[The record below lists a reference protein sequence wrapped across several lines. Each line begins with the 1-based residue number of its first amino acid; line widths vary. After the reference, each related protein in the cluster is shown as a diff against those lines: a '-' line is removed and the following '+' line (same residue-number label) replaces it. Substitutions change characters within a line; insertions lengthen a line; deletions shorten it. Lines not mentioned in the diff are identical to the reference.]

1 MVQNKINNIAM
12 TQVDPKTSN
21 DMEDDISLLD
31 IIRFFI
37 DNQRLIA
44 MSTVACGVFGLAYG
58 FLAPAQFEATMNVQ
72 MAMVNNTP
80 IEAPNLVVEKMKLPL
95 YFSPNTWA
103 VCDTEQEMTPSR
115 TLAKKL
121 NPILN
126 KNAPFIG
133 LNYRADSP
141 DEAKACLQAVLED
154 IRSKQKLL
162 AEPVI
167 KQKQTYLATLKD
179 KLAAA
184 EEVTKYLSSQNQSLQ
199 FKDEKFSAHALLL
212 ATRLNKDNEIKDL
225 RNQIVDLEISLKPP
239 QTQETYLAAPLYAS
253 AQRVAPN
260 RSLILVLTL
269 MAGFLLGIAGAL
281 TRKAWMSMKFQLKA

>member
-1 MVQNKINNIAM
+1 M
-12 TQVDPKTSN
+12 TQIDPTPSD
-21 DMEDDISLLD
+21 DMEDDISLMD
-31 IIRFFI
+31 IARFFI
-37 DNQRLIA
+37 DNQRQIA
-44 MSTVACGVFGLAYG
+44 LSTVACGVLGLAYG

-72 MAMVNNTP
+72 MAMVNNAP
-80 IEAPNLVVEKMKLPL
+80 IEAPNLVIEKMKLPL
-95 YFSPNTWA
+95 YFSQNTWA
-103 VCDTEQEMTPSR
+103 VCDTDQEMTPSR

-126 KNAPFIG
+126 KNASFIG
-133 LNYRADSP
+133 LSYRAESP
-141 DEAKACLQAVLED
+141 DAAKACLQAVLED
-154 IRSKQKLL
+154 IRSKQQLL
-162 AEPVI
+162 AEPLI

-239 QTQETYLAAPLYAS
+239 QTQETYLAAPVYAS
-253 AQRVAPN
+253 TQRVAPH
-260 RSLILVLTL
+260 RSLILAMAL
-269 MAGFLLGIAGAL
+269 MAGFMLGIVGVL
-281 TRKAWMSMKFQLKA
+281 TRKAWISMKSQLSA